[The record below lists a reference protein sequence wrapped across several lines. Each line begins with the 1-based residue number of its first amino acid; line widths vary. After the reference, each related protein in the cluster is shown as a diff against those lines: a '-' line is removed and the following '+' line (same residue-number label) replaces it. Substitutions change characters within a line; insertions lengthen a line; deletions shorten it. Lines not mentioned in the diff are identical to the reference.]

1 MKWIDISQP
10 LRNGM
15 PGWPGDTSF
24 AYELTC
30 TKEESGSVNVGKLT
44 LSTHTGTHIDAP
56 YHFDN
61 EGQRVLQLE
70 PDRYVGIARVIHLPD
85 ANTIGPDEL
94 KGVELKG
101 ISRLLIR
108 TDAWMDRSR
117 FPEKIPPL
125 KPEVA
130 LYLATQGIK
139 LIGLD
144 LPSVDPLDSK
154 ALLTHHALHREDI
167 HILEGVVLDQV
178 QPGDYELMALPLPLV
193 DADGSP
199 VRAMLR
205 SL

>member
-1 MKWIDISQP
+1 MKWMDISQP
-10 LRNGM
+10 LTNGI
-15 PGWPGDTSF
+15 PGWPGDTPF
-24 AYELTC
+24 TYELSC

-70 PDRYVGIARVIHLPD
+70 PERYVGIARVIHLPG
-85 ANTIGPDEL
+85 ANAIGPDEL

-101 ISRLLIR
+101 VSRLLIR
-108 TDAWMDRSR
+108 TDAWLDRSR

-130 LYLATQGIK
+130 LYLAAQGVK

-154 ALLTHHALHREDI
+154 ALLTHHALHEEDI

-178 QPGDYELMALPLPLV
+178 QPGDYELIALPLPLV

-205 SL
+205 PL